1 MGQRLDD
8 FKQGIGASAGE
19 SGLDQDLQ
27 LRASVTYLGANV
39 AIELFLDDDY
49 PKTSAMQTQTNA
61 QSQTLVDRGIY
72 DVLEAVMHQN
82 NSAAT
87 FLLIVQRVL
96 RNAGHHERSPLRERA
111 RLDLPAEVILGDI
124 ELEMRML
131 VAWRT
136 TYMPIT
142 NLMAD
147 EAPCVLHKIIHM
159 PESLGVYGFSR
170 HQG

>member
-39 AIELFLDDDY
+39 AIKLFLDDDY

-82 NSAAT
+82 NLAAT
-87 FLLIVQRVL
+87 SILIVQCIL
-96 RNAGHHERSPLRERA
+96 HNAGHHEHSPLHECA
-111 RLDLPAEVILGDI
+111 CLDHPAEVILSDI
-124 ELEMRML
+124 ELEMHLL
-131 VAWRT
+131 V
-136 TYMPIT
+136 
-142 NLMAD
+142 
-147 EAPCVLHKIIHM
+147 V
-159 PESLGVYGFSR
+159 
-170 HQG
+170 